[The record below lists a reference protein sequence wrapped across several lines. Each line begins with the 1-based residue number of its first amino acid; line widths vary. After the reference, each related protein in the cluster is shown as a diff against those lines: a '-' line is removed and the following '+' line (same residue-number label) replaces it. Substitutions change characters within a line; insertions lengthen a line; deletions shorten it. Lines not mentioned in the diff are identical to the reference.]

1 MSLIFDL
8 RKYKMI
14 IASDSKQMDEG
25 ILLSTDE
32 FALPGKNSLA
42 CGLIISSQELP

>member
-1 MSLIFDL
+1 VSLIFDL

-14 IASDSKQMDEG
+14 LASDSKQMDKG

-32 FALPGKNSLA
+32 FALPGKN
-42 CGLIISSQELP
+42 